1 MQGQVAIVTGGAQGI
16 GRVISQRLLEQ
27 GYRLALWDLDEE
39 ALKEIETEFSKLG
52 HLLTLACDL
61 GDPKSIEKAFDK
73 TIDAFGRVDVLVNNA
88 AVFES
93 KPLDEWQFEDWSRG
107 IGINLSGP
115 FWCSKLSAPYLKAS
129 KGLIINLCSTRAFQ
143 SEPGTFAYSA
153 SKGGIF
159 ALTHALA
166 VSLGPEIRVNS
177 IAPGWIDVSPY
188 QKSSS
193 SGPEKLS
200 KADHEQHPAGRVGTP
215 DDIARLVLFLSDP
228 ANSFITGENFTI
240 DGGMSRKMI
249 YV

>member
-27 GYRLALWDLDEE
+27 GYRLALWDQDPE
-39 ALKEIETEFSKLG
+39 ALKELETEFSKLG
-52 HLLTLACDL
+52 HLLPLTCDV
-61 GDPKSIEKAFDK
+61 GDPSGIEKAFAQ
-73 TIDAFGRVDVLVNNA
+73 TIEAFGRVDVLVNNA

-93 KPLDEWQFEDWSRG
+93 KPLEEWSFEAWNQG
-107 IGINLSGP
+107 ISINLSGP
-115 FWCSKLSAPYLKAS
+115 FWCSKLCAPYLKAS

-159 ALTHALA
+159 ALTHSLA

-177 IAPGWIDVSPY
+177 IAPGWIDVTPY

-193 SGPEKLS
+193 PGPEKLS

-215 DDIARLVLFLSDP
+215 DDIARMVLFLSDP